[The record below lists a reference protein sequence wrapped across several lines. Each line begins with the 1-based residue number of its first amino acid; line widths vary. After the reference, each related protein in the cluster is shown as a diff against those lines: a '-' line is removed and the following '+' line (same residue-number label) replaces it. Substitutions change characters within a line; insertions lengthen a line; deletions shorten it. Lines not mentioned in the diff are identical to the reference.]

1 MERSPKNLTSTGNDI
16 AWRLSGDLG
25 IVDYNQIS
33 TNVMTSTAV
42 SLAGST
48 SSLDTDPGTRGLRNE
63 DIRYEQTNPLMLTNF
78 GFSVS
83 GTIVGIELTVVGQ
96 RNSRILD
103 KTVSLWHDGARI
115 GKNQALSLDFDEF
128 EHAPRHNNHTVYGAD
143 NSTWGAQLTA
153 QIINSSNFGVVLEYT
168 SNLWQPHSDRLL
180 LDSVRMRVYTQ

>member
-1 MERSPKNLTSTGNDI
+1 MDRSPKNLTSTGNHI
-16 AWRLSGDLG
+16 AWRTTGDLG
-25 IVDYNQIS
+25 IIDYNQIS
-33 TNVMTSTAV
+33 TDVMTSTAV

-63 DIRYEQTNPLMLTNF
+63 DIRYEQTNPLILTNF

-83 GTIVGIELTVVGQ
+83 GTIVGIELTVAGQ

-103 KTVSLWHDGARI
+103 STVSLWHDGARI

-128 EHAPRHNNHTVYGAD
+128 DHSPKHTNITVYGASD
-143 NSTWGAQLTA
+143 STWGAQLTA